1 MRAYLIVRDD
11 YTLYD
16 KSFQIGE
23 YVTFEKTFPAP
34 ALDSPIRAMK
44 FFWKAPQL
52 IENRN
57 HDYFAGHDRF
67 ERMIEVSVHVPYQIV
82 SGKVYMR
89 HCTVVREVNYHEV
102 VGVGANPWEERLY
115 ITHVLP
121 ADAPFPYMEEAAYH
135 EPNTTITA
143 LRYIRKCT
151 KERLFDF
158 LRPVGT
164 YGERGLPAGYE
175 ALRAIARRGFEDVN
189 EELYALGT
197 DMSRALQMEFST
209 KEDADAI
216 FETYYR
222 EHQWPNLLEAK
233 LRRGDADTF
242 QQWREQRQLTEMRW
256 WDMVVAELGGDTELD
271 ILVQSHDLAVL
282 KRVFNR
288 GREGDAE
295 IIRNNIGIEKA
306 MLVFGEECPE
316 HLLPTTYELSR
327 MRNKSALALTAL
339 CGHDEHLDVLV
350 HNQSPRVRECVTLR
364 GRDKDLDILR
374 EDESTGVR
382 REVAK
387 WCRRE
392 DIEVLKDDPCP
403 VVRQL
408 ALHTIYQER

>member
-23 YVTFEKTFPAP
+23 YVTFEKAFPAP

-67 ERMIEVSVHVPYQIV
+67 ERMIEVSVHAPYQVV

-89 HCTVVREVNYHEV
+89 HCTVVREVNYQEV

-115 ITHVLP
+115 VTHVLP

-135 EPNTTITA
+135 TPNTMVTV

-158 LRPVGT
+158 LRPVDT
-164 YGERGLPAGYE
+164 YGERGLPSGYE
-175 ALRAIARRGFEDVN
+175 ALRAIAGRGYEDVN

-197 DMSRALQMEFST
+197 EESRAVRVEFGT
-209 KEDADAI
+209 QEDVERI
-216 FETYYR
+216 YNEYYR
-222 EHQWPNLLEAK
+222 EHQWSNLLEAK
-233 LRRGDADTF
+233 LHRGDANTF
-242 QQWREQRQLTEMRW
+242 RQWREQRWWTEMRW
-256 WDMVVAELGGDTELD
+256 WDQVVAETGGDEELD
-271 ILVQSHDLAVL
+271 VLVLTHDLSVL

-288 GREGDAE
+288 GRKGDAE
-295 IIRNNIGIEKA
+295 TIRNNIGIEKA

-316 HLLPTTYELSR
+316 HLLPTRYELSR
-327 MRNKSALALTAL
+327 MRNKSSLALTAL
-339 CGHDEHLDVLV
+339 CGNDEHLDVLV
-350 HNQSPRVRECVTLR
+350 HNASPTVREYVAVR

-374 EDESTGVR
+374 EDESTVVR

-392 DIEVLKDDPCP
+392 DIEILKEDLSP

-408 ALHTIYQER
+408 ALHTIYQEG

>member
-16 KSFQIGE
+16 KSFRTGE
-23 YVTFEKTFPAP
+23 YVTFKKTFPAP
-34 ALDSPIRAMK
+34 ALDSPVRAMK
-44 FFWKAPQL
+44 FFWKAPRH
-52 IENRN
+52 IENLNRE
-57 HDYFAGHDRF
+57 YFADHDRF
-67 ERMIEVSVHVPYQIV
+67 ERMVEIEVHTPYQAV
-82 SGKVYMR
+82 SGRVYMR
-89 HCTVVREVNYHEV
+89 HCTVIKEVDYHDI
-102 VGVGANPWEERLY
+102 VGDGTNHWEERLY

-121 ADAPFPYMEEAAYH
+121 ADAAFPYMEEVAYF

-158 LRPVGT
+158 LRPVDT

-175 ALRAIARRGFEDVN
+175 ALRAIAKRGYEDVN

-197 DMSRALQMEFST
+197 AMSRAVQVEFGT
-209 KEDADAI
+209 KEDAERI
-216 FETYYR
+216 YNEYYLA
-222 EHQWPNLLEAK
+222 HQWPNLLEAK
-233 LRRGDADTF
+233 LRRCEADTF
-242 QQWREQRQLTEMRW
+242 QQWCEVSEWTEMRW
-256 WDMVVAELGGDTELD
+256 WDMVVAECGGDKELD
-271 ILVQSHDLAVL
+271 ILVLSHDLSVL
-282 KRVFNR
+282 RRVFER

-295 IIRNNIGIEKA
+295 IIHNNIGIEMA
-306 MLVFGEECPE
+306 MLVFGDKCPE
-316 HLLPTTYELSR
+316 HLLSTVYELSH

-339 CGHDEHLDVLV
+339 CGLDEHLDVLV
-350 HNQSPRVRECVTLR
+350 HHSSPMVREYVAIR

-374 EDESTGVR
+374 EDKATGVR

-392 DIEVLKDDPCP
+392 DIEVLRDDPRP

-408 ALHTIYQER
+408 ALNTIYQEG

>member
-23 YVTFEKTFPAP
+23 YVTFEKTFPSP
-34 ALDSPIRAMK
+34 ALDSPVRAMK

-67 ERMIEVSVHVPYQIV
+67 ERMVEVKVHAPYQIV

-89 HCTVVREVNYHEV
+89 HCTVVKEVNYHEV

-115 ITHVLP
+115 VTHVLP
-121 ADAPFPYMEEAAYH
+121 ADAVFPYMEEAAYH
-135 EPNTTITA
+135 TPNTMVTV

-158 LRPVGT
+158 LRPVDT
-164 YGERGLPAGYE
+164 YGERGLQSGYE

-197 DMSRALQMEFST
+197 EESRAVQVEFGT
-209 KEDADAI
+209 KEDVERI
-216 FETYYR
+216 YNEYYR

-242 QQWREQRQLTEMRW
+242 QQWREQRLWTEMRW
-256 WDMVVAELGGDTELD
+256 WDMVVAETGGDAELD
-271 ILVQSHDLAVL
+271 VLVQSHDLAVL

-350 HNQSPRVRECVTLR
+350 HNQSPRVRECIILR

-392 DIEVLKDDPCP
+392 DIEVLKEDPCP

-408 ALHTIYQER
+408 ALNTIYQEG

>member
-34 ALDSPIRAMK
+34 ALDSPVRAMK
-44 FFWKAPQL
+44 FFWKAPRL

-67 ERMIEVSVHVPYQIV
+67 ERMVEIEVHAPYQEV
-82 SGKVYMR
+82 NGKIYMR
-89 HCTVVREVNYHEV
+89 HCTVAREMDYQEV
-102 VGVGANPWEERLY
+102 AGTGENPWEERLY
-115 ITHVLP
+115 VTHVLP

-164 YGERGLPAGYE
+164 YGERGLPAGYG

-189 EELYALGT
+189 EELYTLDT
-197 DMSRALQMEFST
+197 DMSRAVQVEFGT

-216 FETYYR
+216 YATHYR

-242 QQWREQRQLTEMRW
+242 RQWREQRQWTEMRW
-256 WDMVVAELGGDTELD
+256 WDMVVAETGGDAELD
-271 ILVQSHDLAVL
+271 VLVQSHDLLVL

-316 HLLPTTYELSR
+316 HLLPTRYELSR
-327 MRNKSALALTAL
+327 MRNKSSLALTAL
-339 CGHDEHLDVLV
+339 CGTDEHLGVLV
-350 HNQSPRVRECVTLR
+350 HNQSPRVRECVALR
-364 GRDKDLDILR
+364 GRDKDLNILR
-374 EDESTGVR
+374 EDEATGVR

-408 ALHTIYQER
+408 ALNTIYQEG

>member
-16 KSFQIGE
+16 KSFNVGE

-67 ERMIEVSVHVPYQIV
+67 ERMIEVSVHAPYQVV

-121 ADAPFPYMEEAAYH
+121 ADASFPHMEEAAYQT
-135 EPNTTITA
+135 PNTTITA

-158 LRPVGT
+158 LRPVDT
-164 YGERGLPAGYE
+164 YGERELPSGYE
-175 ALRAIARRGFEDVN
+175 ALRAIARRGFEDIN
-189 EELYALGT
+189 AELYALGT
-197 DMSRALQMEFST
+197 EESRAVQVEFGT
-209 KEDADAI
+209 NEDAERI
-216 FETYYR
+216 YNEYYR
-222 EHQWPNLLEAK
+222 EYQWPNLLEAK
-233 LRRGDADTF
+233 LHRGDADTF
-242 QQWREQRQLTEMRW
+242 RQWREQRWWTEMRW
-256 WDMVVAELGGDTELD
+256 WDMVVAETGGNEELD
-271 ILVQSHDLAVL
+271 VLVLSHDLSVL

-306 MLVFGEECPE
+306 MLVFGEKCPE
-316 HLLPTTYELSR
+316 HLLPTRYELSR
-327 MRNKSALALTAL
+327 MKNKSALALTAL
-339 CGHDEHLDVLV
+339 CGTDEHLDVLV
-350 HNQSPRVRECVTLR
+350 HNPSPMVREYVAMR

-392 DIEVLKDDPCP
+392 DIEVLKEDQYP

>member
-23 YVTFEKTFPAP
+23 YVTFEKTFPTP
-34 ALDSPIRAMK
+34 ALDSPVRAMK

-67 ERMIEVSVHVPYQIV
+67 ERMVEVKVHAPYQIV

-89 HCTVVREVNYHEV
+89 HCTVVKEVNYHEI

-115 ITHVLP
+115 VTHVLP
-121 ADAPFPYMEEAAYH
+121 SDVPFPYMEEAAYH
-135 EPNTTITA
+135 TPNTMVTV

-158 LRPVGT
+158 LRPVDT
-164 YGERGLPAGYE
+164 YGERGLPSGYE
-175 ALRAIARRGFEDVN
+175 ALRAIAGRGYEDVN

-197 DMSRALQMEFST
+197 EESRAVRVEFGT
-209 KEDADAI
+209 QEDVERI
-216 FETYYR
+216 YNEYYR

-233 LRRGDADTF
+233 LRRGDANTF
-242 QQWREQRQLTEMRW
+242 RQWREQRWWTEMRW
-256 WDMVVAELGGDTELD
+256 WDQVVAETGGDEELD
-271 ILVQSHDLAVL
+271 VLVLTHDLSVL

-288 GREGDAE
+288 GRKGNAE
-295 IIRNNIGIEKA
+295 TIRNNIGIEKA

-316 HLLPTTYELSR
+316 HLLPTRYELSR
-327 MRNKSALALTAL
+327 MRNKSSLALTAL
-339 CGHDEHLDVLV
+339 CGTDEHLDVLV
-350 HNQSPRVRECVTLR
+350 HNQSPRVRECVALR
-364 GRDKDLDILR
+364 GRDKDLNILR

-408 ALHTIYQER
+408 ALNTVYQER